1 MKVFNREVKNCIE
14 CKFYDYRQDKCMYL
28 GLRTANRLNEFN
40 FKPFKEIFD
49 ECPFNKP
56 LTKEDIESFGFV
68 FATKSIDDWYYK
80 EGEYET
86 EQFNTNRFYKLQL
99 QFSRKDEICK
109 ICAID
114 TDNSE
119 YILFN
124 GKITSKPHLEFILNT
139 LNIIQNDKN

>member
-1 MKVFNREVKNCIE
+1 MKVFNEEINNCADCKYSDMYNQE
-14 CKFYDYRQDKCMYL
+14 CNFTDYIKLKEGMDVNY
-28 GLRTANRLNEFN
+28 
-40 FKPFKEIFD
+40 FKEIHFD
-49 ECPFNKP
+49 CPFNKP
-56 LTKEDIESFGFV
+56 VTKQDIEDFGFV
-68 FATKSIDDWYYK
+68 FTTKSIDDWYYK

-124 GKITSKPHLEFILNT
+124 GKISSKPHLEFILKS
-139 LNIIQNDKN
+139 LNII